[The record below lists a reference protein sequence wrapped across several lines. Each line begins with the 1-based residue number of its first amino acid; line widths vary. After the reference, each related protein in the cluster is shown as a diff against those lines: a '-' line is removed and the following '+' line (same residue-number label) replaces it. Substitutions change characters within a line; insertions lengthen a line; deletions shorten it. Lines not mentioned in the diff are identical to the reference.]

1 MGKTR
6 LALELASRNREAFE
20 HGAFI
25 VNLAPLL
32 PLDGG
37 HVVIATYE
45 RIRSRR
51 GHRYQVDVMKLLPL
65 TYFVILLLGLLFV
78 STMFLD
84 LVDPIRLN

>member
-1 MGKTR
+1 
-6 LALELASRNREAFE
+6 LAGFLGFFAMINLFI
-20 HGAFI
+20 GI

-51 GHRYQVDVMKLLPL
+51 GHRYQVDVVKLLPL
-65 TYFVILLLGLLFV
+65 TYLVIMLLGVLFV
-78 STMFLD
+78 STIFLD